1 MSNTSLPPVLPNDDN
16 ISLNVLILVTVACGQ
31 STCQFVSWPLYR
43 LTAVQFSRSFFQ
55 SFYSSFF
62 ALVSAGGWRLRTNC
76 SRDVCP
82 VLSLRSEVYLN
93 HPRHS
98 SSVCVFIF
106 ARGLR
111 IVPHHPEPRRYSG
124 LFGSLVP
131 FFACCI
137 LGGYHCHIPRKS
149 HHPGP
154 LSYLAYPF
162 SYVMFLNLTLNS
174 FFPPCPRYDTASSSF
189 PPDHSPSTVITFA
202 KTSCDDLRS
211 QKIRCMTL
219 TRRYPEYTL
228 ISTFSI
234 YSPFLKTIG

>member
-1 MSNTSLPPVLPNDDN
+1 MKINITGGATRALYQAQAPAIIVSIMSNTSLPPVLPNDDN

-106 ARGLR
+106 AR
-111 IVPHHPEPRRYSG
+111 VC
-124 LFGSLVP
+124 GSFP
-131 FFACCI
+131 FI
-137 LGGYHCHIPRKS
+137 
-149 HHPGP
+149 
-154 LSYLAYPF
+154 
-162 SYVMFLNLTLNS
+162 LNLVGTQAFLAVWCLS
-174 FFPPCPRYDTASSSF
+174 LLVASSGVTIVTF
-189 PPDHSPSTVITFA
+189 PA
-202 KTSCDDLRS
+202 N
-211 QKIRCMTL
+211 L
-219 TRRYPEYTL
+219 TIQVHCLT
-228 ISTFSI
+228 
-234 YSPFLKTIG
+234 